1 METPFTVLR
10 QVVRALEAQGI
21 VYVVVGS
28 FASSMRGLY
37 RATNDVD
44 IVAGIK
50 PEHIESLIASLQEDF
65 YLDEQAVRRAVMQRR
80 SFNAIHFDSV
90 FKVDVFIPLVD
101 EFSQQQLKRRQL
113 EKISPDMTEAIY
125 VATAEDTI
133 LAKLRWY
140 RAGGEIST
148 TQWRDVLGM
157 IGIQGKLLD
166 AVYLREWANKLN
178 VHDLLER
185 ALNEA
190 AQS

>member
-1 METPFTVLR
+1 VETPFTVLR
-10 QVVRALEAQGI
+10 QVVQALEAHGI

-37 RATNDVD
+37 RSTNDVD
-44 IVAGIK
+44 IVADIK
-50 PEHIESLIASLQEDF
+50 PEHIASLVAFLQEGF
-65 YLDEQAVRRAVMQRR
+65 YFDEQAIQRAVTQRR

-90 FKVDVFIPLVD
+90 FKVDVFIPPGD
-101 EFSQQQLKRRQL
+101 EFSQQQLKRRQP
-113 EKISPDMTEAIY
+113 EKISPDITEAIY

-140 RAGGEIST
+140 RAGDELST

-157 IGIQGKLLD
+157 IGVQGELLD
-166 AVYLREWANKLN
+166 TVYLREWANKLN
-178 VHDLLER
+178 VHDLLEK